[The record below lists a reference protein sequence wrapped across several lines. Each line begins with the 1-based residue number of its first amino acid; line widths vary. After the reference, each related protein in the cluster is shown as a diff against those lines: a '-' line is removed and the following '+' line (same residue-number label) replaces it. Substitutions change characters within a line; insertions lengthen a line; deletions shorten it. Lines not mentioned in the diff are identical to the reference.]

1 MITHRL
7 NEAAPVIVELKR
19 GICQNQDFMSNLL
32 KTLALAYLCDEFLPA
47 SWNWVPDPPTSVIQG
62 LVVHDQP
69 PARLCLVR
77 CDFERQRQHKTT
89 GFCLA

>member
-1 MITHRL
+1 
-7 NEAAPVIVELKR
+7 
-19 GICQNQDFMSNLL
+19 MSNLL